1 MTKEFLLEIGDFDV
15 PKELKGIYADAQQ
28 IINLLF
34 LNPGTYQTFPEMG
47 IGLDKY
53 RYDIWDSVLS
63 TKINQKI
70 RSQIMRFLPHL
81 ASAEVEVTQ
90 NNGILGIGIQINN
103 ELVLIKSTKKDD
115 TISIELASH
124 NFKEKQ

>member
-47 IGLDKY
+47 VGLDTY
-53 RYDIWDSVLS
+53 RYDIWDSVFS

-103 ELVLIKSTKKDD
+103 ELILIKSAKKDD

-124 NFKEKQ
+124 SFKEKQ